1 MIYKCLG
8 LMSGTSLDGVD
19 GAVCVTDG
27 SKIIDFQKTF
37 FVHILQMSKKHLDPN
52 LILGLKALI
61 LKKK

>member
-27 SKIIDFQKTF
+27 SKIIDFQKNRWPPGNF
-37 FVHILQMSKKHLDPN
+37 FLKVKLVKNKTKKKV
-52 LILGLKALI
+52 GLK
-61 LKKK
+61 

>member
-27 SKIIDFQKTF
+27 STSNEQKILRYKLNTW
-37 FVHILQMSKKHLDPN
+37 P
-52 LILGLKALI
+52 
-61 LKKK
+61 